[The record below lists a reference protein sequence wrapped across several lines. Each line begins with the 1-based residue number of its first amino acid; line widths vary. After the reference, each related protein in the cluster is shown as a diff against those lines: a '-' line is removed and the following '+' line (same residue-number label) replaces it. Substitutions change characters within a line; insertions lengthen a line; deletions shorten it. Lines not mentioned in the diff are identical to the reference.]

1 MTTVNV
7 NIITKSSSSKKPK
20 KKRTKKRSKRQPP
33 QQRVTY
39 PAAVQ
44 TGTYAYNT
52 PIHLDPP
59 FVEQSRLA
67 LNTLSSRIQEMK
79 PDYDRIGKI
88 EESAN
93 RALADSNTINDTVT
107 YMANNFSRLVSQE
120 VKENMPT
127 RPRPFDNL
135 FDKSGL
141 PKQLPKRLFL
151 RTRDTTDTDTD
162 VEPLPNVIVPPPPP
176 LVRETSTGS
185 VKEIVK
191 MMDKAIEE
199 YERVKN
205 ATEKLENVQ
214 QPKKVPSLEDIK
226 NIKSESE
233 KSTGRGAAEK
243 SSSSSSS
250 ESSSSSDDSR
260 SSSRM
265 RAEMGST
272 DYEDYKTY
280 RQERIKEKEAK
291 VKPPVEVKPTVE
303 VKPPVKEPSM
313 KEVVDELAK
322 KRELIKELPA
332 PSQPPPSR
340 PPPPKPPITETP
352 PKATTTLRHPSGRK
366 VRSDKGMPRGAYKKK
381 DA

>member
-7 NIITKSSSSKKPK
+7 NIITKSSKKPK
-20 KKRTKKRSKRQPP
+20 KKRTKKRSKRQPQ
-33 QQRVTY
+33 QQRVIY

-88 EESAN
+88 EADTN

-120 VKENMPT
+120 VKENMPR

-141 PKQLPKRLFL
+141 PKQRPKRLFL
-151 RTRDTTDTDTD
+151 KNRDTTDTDTD
-162 VEPLPNVIVPPPPP
+162 VEVLPSVIIPPPPPP

-191 MMDKAIEE
+191 MMEQKINPPPLTEE
-199 YERVKN
+199 QKQIQDYEKIRQ
-205 ATEKLENVQ
+205 ATEKLEQVQ

-243 SSSSSSS
+243 SSS
-250 ESSSSSDDSR
+250 ESSSDDSR
-260 SSSRM
+260 DDIHK
-265 RAEMGST
+265 RADMGST
-272 DYEDYKTY
+272 DYEEYISN
-280 RQERIKEKEAK
+280 RQERIKKKEAK
-291 VKPPVEVKPTVE
+291 

-332 PSQPPPSR
+332 PPKPPPSK
-340 PPPPKPPITETP
+340 PPPPKPPVTETP
-352 PKATTTLRHPSGRK
+352 PKAVAETPRHPSGRK
-366 VRSDKGMPRGAYKKK
+366 VRSDKGKPRGAYKKK